1 MRKFVL
7 AIFVVA
13 LGVAS
18 MGASCSPLERDAY
31 NTAVGAKAF
40 LDSEKTSNNCATDA
54 SSKVCGM
61 LAQGVAAKDGL
72 LDAIAV
78 YCAGPT
84 FNAGGACNP
93 PAKGT
98 PAAVQATAKL
108 QAALTSYKTI
118 AAEIKVASGGK

>member
-1 MRKFVL
+1 MRKIIPALLLVVL
-7 AIFVVA
+7 VA
-13 LGVAS
+13 A
-18 MGASCSPLERDAY
+18 CSPLERDAY
-31 NTAVGAKAF
+31 NTVVGAKGF
-40 LDSEKTSNNCATDA
+40 LDSEKQSNNCATDT
-54 SSKVCGM
+54 SSKACG
-61 LAQGVAAKDGL
+61 LIAQGVSAKDAL

-118 AAEIKVASGGK
+118 AAEIKIAGGK

>member
-1 MRKFVL
+1 MKRLIPAILLAAVL
-7 AIFVVA
+7 AA
-13 LGVAS
+13 G
-18 MGASCSPLERDAY
+18 CSPLERDAY

-40 LDSEKTSNNCATDA
+40 LDSEKDSNNCATDA
-54 SSKVCGM
+54 SSKACG
-61 LAQGVAAKDGL
+61 LIAQGVSAKDAL

-98 PAAVQATAKL
+98 PAATQATAKL

-118 AAEIKVASGGK
+118 AGEIKLAGGK